1 MSSRA
6 AVVIPV
12 YKEDINELE
21 QISLS
26 QVRKVLGKYPLIFVA
41 PEGKNFSYVAPSDK
55 VVHFSPQFFKNVQ
68 TYSQLLMSP
77 FFYEAFKDF
86 EYILIYQ
93 LDAFVFYDALEY
105 FCLLGYD
112 YIGAPWPLM
121 YRNNVR
127 VNFSCV
133 GNGGFSLRNVKSHHN
148 LLLNHSDLIAAW
160 HARQFPED
168 VFFSY
173 CGKRG
178 DCDFRV
184 APIDIAYKFSAEF
197 NPIRV
202 TKKNGGKL
210 PFGCHAWHNHH
221 PAFYIEVF
229 RQFGYDLLPLQ
240 NMLIH
245 SDGGLRNWLTNV
257 ALQRLN
263 RRLNHGHSLMRYLP
277 RKNFASVRVVRSPFA
292 MMILA
297 RILLENPTLAD
308 VIHLYEESDRDILIG
323 DLTLKKEPHL
333 IIDLWNADEFLISSA
348 DKKGISYGKRVVS
361 FWREYLTR
369 CEELFHNLGK

>member
-21 QISLS
+21 KISLA

-41 PEGKNFSYVAPSDK
+41 PEGKNFSYFAPSDK
-55 VVHFSPQFFKNVQ
+55 VVHFPLQFFKNVQ

-77 FFYEAFKDF
+77 FFYDAFKDF

-121 YRNNVR
+121 YRNNIR
-127 VNFSCV
+127 ENFSCV
-133 GNGGFSLRNVKSHHN
+133 GNGGFSLRNVQFHHN
-148 LLLNHSDLIAAW
+148 LLLNHKDLIASW
-160 HARQFPED
+160 NDRQFPED

-229 RQFGYDLLPLQ
+229 RQFGYDLRPLQ
-240 NMLIH
+240 NMLVH

-263 RRLNHGHSLMRYLP
+263 RRLNHGQSLMRYLP

-297 RILLENPTLAD
+297 RLLLENPALAD
-308 VIHLYEESDRDILIG
+308 AIHLYEESDRDILIG
-323 DLTLKKEPHL
+323 DLTLKKDPHL
-333 IIDLWNADEFLISSA
+333 IIDLWNVDGSLISA
-348 DKKGISYGKRVVS
+348 VEQKGFAYGKRVVS
-361 FWREYLTR
+361 FWREYFSS